1 MTEPTSTEPVTTWD
15 LLIAGGLVFDGHGG
29 TPVRTDVAIVE
40 GRIVRHGTGLDPT
53 LAARV
58 IDATGRWVMPGL
70 LDIHTHYDLEVE
82 LDPGLPEAARH
93 GTTTVVISNCSL
105 GTTFGAQVRDNGT
118 YVENPIVDCFARVE
132 NIPKPVLQRAVDAI
146 DWDGSD
152 GYLTHLEG
160 QPLGANVVPQIPH
173 SMLRTEVM
181 GLEQS
186 VTRDPSPAEITR
198 MAQLLHKAMLEGY
211 AGFSTD
217 ALPFHY
223 LANDPHRRTRIPTQ
237 WTTREELRVLTHV
250 VRHHARVW
258 QGTPPKDNPLEVVKM
273 FLFTSGRWF
282 GKPLR
287 TTFLTSM
294 DVHTDRT
301 VLPLG
306 KLLSRL
312 MNSRLV
318 DGDFRMQALAAEFKV
333 WADGPLTPLF
343 EEIPELRELNEP
355 DLEDAAARRAI
366 LDDPAWQ
373 ARFRDVWMA
382 GKDGRGIAGLRRRLG
397 YEEHAVPRDL
407 HLLVLDGDKPCPEW
421 RGLTFAAV
429 LERAVS
435 HQQSGQFPLTGQLPQ
450 TGEGGPSE
458 AERAALDAVVAA
470 MPDCVDDA
478 GLVIHLFR
486 TYDLDLRWYA
496 ITANGDPAKLEE
508 ALFFEHNLPGFND
521 SGAHLTNMA
530 FYDANLRGL
539 QVAARRGTDVLAW
552 HISRLTAEPAAFWNI
567 DAGTLDVGAVADVV
581 IIDPDTLM
589 GWEPDTTVTVEYR
602 EEFDNHQMVNRPE
615 GIVTHTV
622 LGGRLVWEDG
632 ELAPEVGK
640 VRLGRT
646 LLARS

>member
-1 MTEPTSTEPVTTWD
+1 MTWD
-15 LLIAGGLVFDGHGG
+15 LLITDGLVFDGRGS
-29 TPVRTDVAIVE
+29 TPIRGDVAVAD
-40 GRIVRHGTGLDPT
+40 GRVVAIGRDLPRGEAERT
-53 LAARV
+53 
-58 IDATGRWVMPGL
+58 IDATGRWVLPGL
-70 LDIHTHYDLEVE
+70 LDIHTHYDLEIE
-82 LDPGLPEAARH
+82 LDPALPEAARH

-105 GTTFGAQVRDNGT
+105 GTTFGAQVRDNGS

-146 DWDGSD
+146 DWVGSD
-152 GYLTHLEG
+152 GYLAHLAG
-160 QPLGANVVPQIPH
+160 QPLGANVVPQVPH
-173 SMLRTEVM
+173 SMLRTQVM
-181 GLEQS
+181 GLEAS
-186 VTRDPSPAEITR
+186 VTRDPTDDEIVR
-198 MAQLLHKAMLEGY
+198 MAQLLHKAMQEGY

-250 VRHHARVW
+250 VRRHGRVW

-273 FLFTSGRWF
+273 FLLTSGRWY
-282 GKPLR
+282 GRTLR

-366 LDDPAWQ
+366 LADPAWQ
-373 ARFRDVWMA
+373 ARFREVWMA
-382 GKDGRGIAGLRRRLG
+382 GKDGRGLAGLRRRLG
-397 YEEHAVPRDL
+397 YEAHAVPRDL
-407 HLLVLDGDKPCPEW
+407 DELVLDGPVPCPEW
-421 RGLTFAAV
+421 DGLTLAEV
-429 LERAVS
+429 LELGRAW
-435 HQQSGQFPLTGQLPQ
+435 QA
-450 TGEGGPSE
+450 TGEGARSA
-458 AERAALDAVVAA
+458 AERTALEAMAAA
-470 MPDCVDDA
+470 MPDGVEDA
-478 GLVIHLFR
+478 GLVIHLFA
-486 TYDLDLRWYA
+486 TYDTAVRWYA
-496 ITANGDPAKLEE
+496 ITANSDPAKLED

-539 QVAARRGTDVLAW
+539 QIAARRGLDVLTR
-552 HISRLTAEPAAFWNI
+552 HIRRLTSEPAAFWQV
-567 DAGTLDVGAVADVV
+567 DAGTLEVGAVADVV
-581 IIDPDTLM
+581 VIDPGALM
-589 GWEPDTTVTVEYR
+589 AWDPDATVTVEHR
-602 EEFDNHQMVNRPE
+602 AAFDNDQMVNRPE

-622 LGGRLVWEDG
+622 LNGQLVWADG

-640 VRLGRT
+640 VPIGRT
-646 LLARS
+646 LLASA